1 MPDNRDAVLAALF
14 DTHFEPLLAYA
25 RRRTPQ
31 LSDAEDLV
39 AETFSV
45 AWRRL
50 DRVPLAREQQLPWL
64 YGVARRLLA
73 NQRRG
78 VARRLRLVERLRS
91 ALITPAALDLVPEVV
106 AAFGALPERDQELL
120 RLIAWEGLSHA
131 EAGSVLGISPNAV
144 AIRVHRARER
154 LRWSLKGLYP
164 TRTSPEWKG
173 SVSRSEHGEGAR

>member
-14 DTHFEPLLAYA
+14 EAHFEPLLAYA

-50 DRVPLAREQQLPWL
+50 ERMPAAHEQQLPWL
-64 YGVARRLLA
+64 YAVARRLLA

-78 VARRLRLVERLRS
+78 VARRVRLVERLRS
-91 ALITPAALDLVPEVV
+91 TFTAPPAGDPVPEVV
-106 AAFGALPERDQELL
+106 AAVSALPERDQELL
-120 RLIAWEGLSHA
+120 RLIAWEGLAHA
-131 EAGSVLGISPNAV
+131 EAALVLGISPNAV
-144 AIRVHRARER
+144 AIRLHRARER
-154 LRWSLKGLYP
+154 LRRSMKGLSP
-164 TRTSPEWKG
+164 SRTSPGWKG
-173 SVSRSEHGEGAR
+173 SVNSTEHGEEAR